1 MKKMTMQEMEDADA
15 QADVWMDE
23 HRLGMWDIDT
33 TKNEAISATESL

>member
-1 MKKMTMQEMEDADA
+1 MRKKTIEEMDDEDG

>member
-1 MKKMTMQEMEDADA
+1 MKKMTMQEMEDSDA

-33 TKNEAISATESL
+33 TENKTNSATESL

>member
-33 TKNEAISATESL
+33 TENKAISATESL